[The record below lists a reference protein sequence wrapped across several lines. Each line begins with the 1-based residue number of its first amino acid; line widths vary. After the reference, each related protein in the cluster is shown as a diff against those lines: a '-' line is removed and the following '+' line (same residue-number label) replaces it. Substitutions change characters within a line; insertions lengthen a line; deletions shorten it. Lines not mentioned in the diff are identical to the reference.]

1 MTIWSWVFI
10 AIGGA
15 ALVTWVAL
23 LVRLAKPAK
32 RLIRDLAALD
42 SKTNLLRE
50 QLEDRPAGDHPRNNL
65 KDSPAEL
72 LAQRAA
78 WKTARAKRERDRQRR
93 LVARVKQI
101 KVEGRF
107 KNV

>member
-1 MTIWSWVFI
+1 MTLWAWIFI
-10 AIGGA
+10 GIGLI
-15 ALVTWVAL
+15 ALVTWIAL
-23 LVRLAKPAK
+23 LARLVKPAK
-32 RLIRDLAALD
+32 SLIGDLAELGA
-42 SKTNLLRE
+42 KAVAMRE
-50 QLEDRPAGDHPRNNL
+50 QLENREGIAHPRNNL

-78 WKTARAKRERDRQRR
+78 WQAARAKRERDRQRR
-93 LVARVKQI
+93 LVARVKKI